1 MNKSEVTP
9 ALLTRTEFEWLSNK
23 VKISKAYEYRI
34 KRDIRKKIKSLTE
47 LEIPLLIEKGFIYN
61 IDLSKYTQNLRTNP
75 QTNDHNY
82 AQLSSN
88 IQFQSQNMVGRE
100 GFEPSNPAM
109 SRRYLNQA
117 RPPAPC
123 IKAAQ
128 KFCPTNS

>member
-1 MNKSEVTP
+1 MK
-9 ALLTRTEFEWLSNK
+9 R
-23 VKISKAYEYRI
+23 RI
-34 KRDIRKKIKSLTE
+34 IQNL
-47 LEIPLLIEKGFIYN
+47 
-61 IDLSKYTQNLRTNP
+61 DLSKYTQNLRTNP

-82 AQLSSN
+82 AQLSSS
-88 IQFQSQNMVGRE
+88 IQIQSQNMVGRE

-123 IKAAQ
+123 TKAAQ